1 MTEESGTLHLP
12 CLDVA
17 RLLKDRGIERLT
29 ILHCDIQGAE
39 FRLLEQM
46 TP

>member
-1 MTEESGTLHLP
+1 MREP
-12 CLDVA
+12 C
-17 RLLKDRGIERLT
+17 KDRGIERLT